1 MRFLLVEDD
10 EILAQTLSTAL
21 VEHNYVVDVA
31 KDGEEGWDYARSF
44 TYDLMLLDVSLPKL
58 DGISLCRRL
67 RSENYNNPILLLTA
81 KNASE
86 DKVAGL
92 DAGADDYVVKPC
104 TVQELF
110 ARIRALLRRLNSS
123 GAPILE
129 WGELY
134 LDPSICEASW
144 QEQVLPLSPKE
155 YGLLELFLRNP
166 KRIFSKSSI
175 LEHLW
180 SFEDPPGEETVRAH
194 IKGLRRKLKVARA
207 LDPIETV
214 YGMGYRLKE
223 IEPEEEAESRHQQR
237 PETVGRNRN
246 ELAEEPPLPT
256 SHLQLPTSTEQQV
269 KEKATLNAVARVW
282 EQFRGSFLERI
293 ETIETAIAALSTK
306 TLDATLREKAEKQ
319 AHKLIGS
326 LGMYGLSQGSDW
338 ARELELAFIEI
349 GNAPEKTVTRVKIQQ
364 LQALVHQL
372 RREIEANPQALT
384 ANNDLTEHSPNVQQ
398 LTRQQS
404 LRQATHT
411 STSLPSTSLPSTSLS
426 ASSASSASNQ
436 HFGFAQ
442 HKQPTTN
449 NELVLL
455 VDDDPL
461 LTRELQREALKWNIR
476 MEIAEDIARGREA
489 IAKEKPAL
497 VLLDLGFPESPRE
510 GLVLLKELNEAN
522 PDLPVLVLT
531 GREGFNERVAVA
543 RLGGKGFL
551 TKSLSST
558 RVLEKVMEVL
568 KRQSF
573 SQTTILAV
581 DDDPLLLSRLEQFL
595 AAGNYNIHTLADPR
609 LFWETLN
616 AIAPDLLILDV
627 EMPYI
632 NGIELCQV
640 IRNDPKWKGIPI
652 LFLSANRD
660 RETIHRIYQVGGDDY
675 ICKPVTE
682 PELIA
687 RIVNRLDRLRLLDN
701 LTRDD
706 G

>member
-31 KDGEEGWDYARSF
+31 RDGEEGWDYAQAF
-44 TYDLMLLDVSLPKL
+44 TYDLMLLDVTLPKL

-81 KNASE
+81 RNASE
-86 DKVAGL
+86 DKVLGL

-104 TVQELF
+104 TVPELF

-129 WGELY
+129 WKDLC
-134 LDPSICEASW
+134 LDPSICEATW
-144 QEQVLPLSPKE
+144 QNELLPLSPKE

-223 IEPEEEAESRHQQR
+223 IETEAE
-237 PETVGRNRN
+237 G
-246 ELAEEPPLPT
+246 EEKRE
-256 SHLQLPTSTEQQV
+256 SSGVQKAQKEQD
-269 KEKATLNAVARVW
+269 KEEQTLDAIDRVW
-282 EQFRGSFLERI
+282 EQFKGSFLERI
-293 ETIETAIAALSTK
+293 EDIEEAIAALSSK
-306 TLDATLREKAEKQ
+306 TLSETLRDNAEKQ

-326 LGMYGLSQGSDW
+326 LGMYGLTRGSDW
-338 ARELELAFIEI
+338 ARELELAFMDMGILQER
-349 GNAPEKTVTRVKIQQ
+349 TVAKVKVQQ
-364 LQALVHQL
+364 LQTLVHQL
-372 RREIEANPQALT
+372 RREIEAKSHALHPESST
-384 ANNDLTEHSPNVQQ
+384 VRLQPLNLSPK
-398 LTRQQS
+398 L
-404 LRQATHT
+404 
-411 STSLPSTSLPSTSLS
+411 
-426 ASSASSASNQ
+426 SNQ
-436 HFGFAQ
+436 
-442 HKQPTTN
+442 
-449 NELVLL
+449 LVLL
-455 VDDDPL
+455 VDDDPR
-461 LTRELQREALKWNIR
+461 LTRELQQEALQWNIR
-476 MEIAEDIARGREA
+476 MEVAEDIATGRDA
-489 IAKEKPAL
+489 IARERPDL
-497 VLLDLGFPESPRE
+497 VLLDLGFPDSPRE
-510 GLVLLKELNEAN
+510 GLILLKELNEQD

-551 TKSLSST
+551 TKPVSSPQ
-558 RVLEKVMEVL
+558 VLEKVMEVL
-568 KRQSF
+568 EGQSF
-573 SQTTILAV
+573 SPATILAV
-581 DDDPLLLSRLEQFL
+581 DDDPVLLARLEQFL
-595 AAGNYNIHTLADPR
+595 ASGRYHIHTLADPR

-616 AIAPDLLILDV
+616 ATAPDLLILDV

-640 IRNDPKWKGIPI
+640 IRNDPTWKGIPI

-682 PELIA
+682 PELVT
-687 RIVNRLDRLRLLDN
+687 RIVNRLNRLRLSDN
-701 LTRDD
+701 LTRSRSQQTLE
-706 G
+706 

>member
-10 EILAQTLSTAL
+10 EILAQTLSAAL
-21 VEHNYVVDVA
+21 VERNYVVDVA

-44 TYDLMLLDVSLPKL
+44 SYDLMLLDVSLPKL

-67 RSENYNNPILLLTA
+67 RSENYHNPILLLTA

-123 GAPILE
+123 GTPLLE
-129 WGELY
+129 WGELC
-134 LDPSICEASW
+134 LDPSSCEAMW
-144 QEQVLPLSPKE
+144 QNELLPLSPKE

-194 IKGLRRKLKVARA
+194 IKGLRRKVKAARA

-214 YGMGYRLKE
+214 YGMGYRLRE
-223 IEPEEEAESRHQQR
+223 IEPREGEKQDQEEEKMRVKR
-237 PETVGRNRN
+237 
-246 ELAEEPPLPT
+246 AEEKVSAELEK
-256 SHLQLPTSTEQQV
+256 TEQ
-269 KEKATLNAVARVW
+269 TLDAVAQIW
-282 EQFRGSFLERI
+282 EQFKGAFLERLG
-293 ETIETAIAALSTK
+293 EIETAIAALYTK
-306 TLDATLREKAEKQ
+306 TLDEPLRERAEQQ

-326 LGMYGLSQGSDW
+326 LGMYGLAQGSDW

-349 GNAPEKTVTRVKIQQ
+349 GKSQQRTVSKVKVQQ
-364 LQALVHQL
+364 LQALAHQL
-372 RREIEANPQALT
+372 RREIEASDRAL
-384 ANNDLTEHSPNVQQ
+384 DESSPDNSQDSSQ
-398 LTRQQS
+398 SIISQSLPAIPLSRSTDDRQQ
-404 LRQATHT
+404 
-411 STSLPSTSLPSTSLS
+411 
-426 ASSASSASNQ
+426 NQ
-436 HFGFAQ
+436 
-442 HKQPTTN
+442 
-449 NELVLL
+449 LVLL

-461 LTRELQREALKWNIR
+461 LTQQLQQEALKWNVR
-476 MEIAEDIARGREA
+476 MEIAENIPRGREA
-489 IAKEKPAL
+489 IAKEQPDL

-510 GLVLLKELNEAN
+510 GLILLKELHEDYPN
-522 PDLPVLVLT
+522 LPVLVLT

-568 KRQSF
+568 KRQSC
-573 SQTTILAV
+573 SLTTVLAV
-581 DDDPLLLSRLEQFL
+581 DDDPLLLMRLEQFL
-595 AAGNYNIHTLADPR
+595 ASEHYRIHTLADPR

-616 AIAPDLLILDV
+616 AIVPDLLILDV

-701 LTRDD
+701 LTRSENS
-706 G
+706 GEA

>member
-1 MRFLLVEDD
+1 MNVTLLFLTRLPMRFLLVEDD
-10 EILAQTLSTAL
+10 EILAQTLRTAL

-67 RSENYNNPILLLTA
+67 RSESYNNPILLLTA
-81 KNASE
+81 KDASE

-129 WGELY
+129 WKQLY
-134 LDPSICEASW
+134 LDPSICEATW
-144 QEQVLPLSPKE
+144 HEQILPLSPKE

-175 LEHLW
+175 IEHLW

-194 IKGLRRKLKVARA
+194 IKGLRRKLKAARA

-223 IEPEEEAESRHQQR
+223 IESDKEAIASHQLPVTSDALSLSKGHQL
-237 PETVGRNRN
+237 PVTSH
-246 ELAEEPPLPT
+246 PLPT
-256 SHLQLPTSTEQQV
+256 GKEGMTTEGQKV
-269 KEKATLNAVARVW
+269 KEEATLDAVAQVW
-282 EQFRGSFLERI
+282 ERFKGSFLARI
-293 ETIETAIAALSTK
+293 EDIETAIAALSGK
-306 TLDATLREKAEKQ
+306 TLDETLRETAEKQ

-349 GNAPEKTVTRVKIQQ
+349 GNTPDKTVTRVKIQQ
-364 LQALVHQL
+364 LQALIHQL
-372 RREIEANPQALT
+372 RREIEDTSQLDN
-384 ANNDLTEHSPNVQQ
+384 QQ
-398 LTRQQS
+398 PIT
-404 LRQATHT
+404 TYPD
-411 STSLPSTSLPSTSLS
+411 LPSNPLMGGGKLERKFTN
-426 ASSASSASNQ
+426 NQ
-436 HFGFAQ
+436 HFDKAQ
-442 HKQPTTN
+442 CKQPITN
-449 NELVLL
+449 NQQPELVLL

-461 LTRELQREALKWNIR
+461 LTQELQREASKWNIR

-489 IAKEKPAL
+489 IAREKPDL
-497 VLLDLGFPESPRE
+497 VLLDLGFSESPRE
-510 GLVLLKELNEAN
+510 GLVLLKELNEDN
-522 PDLPVLVLT
+522 PDVPVLVLT

-558 RVLEKVMEVL
+558 RVLEKVTEVL
-568 KRQSF
+568 QRQSF
-573 SQTTILAV
+573 SQTTVLAV
-581 DDDPLLLSRLEQFL
+581 DDDPLLLARLEQFL
-595 AAGNYNIHTLADPR
+595 AGRHYDIHLLADPR

-616 AIAPDLLILDV
+616 GISPDLLILDV

-687 RIVNRLDRLRLLDN
+687 RIVNRLDRLRLLDR
-701 LTRDD
+701 LTRNEE
-706 G
+706 